1 MAEPFSRASLAG
13 AVDLSAL
20 KQRAQA
26 PAGGAANSGSSAPGS
41 PVAGAPSA
49 AAPSA
54 QPGQVPVRS
63 LIIEAGVQ
71 NLRELLGLSNE
82 VPVLVDFKTTGVPGS
97 AAMTELLARL
107 ATEAAGKFILA
118 RVDVDKQPEI
128 LEAFQLR
135 QGGVAVALLRGQPV
149 PLISVDLDEAE
160 VRARLSRVY
169 EVAAQQGITGTAVVS
184 GDAAP
189 APEPALPPRHQKAFE
204 LIDAGDYDAAI
215 AEYEAALREMPTDSL
230 AIAGL
235 GQVKLLKRVEGIDFA
250 AVLSS
255 EPSVDDS
262 GALDATLLKADACV
276 ASGHA
281 EFGMNLLLD
290 RFAVQFGDR
299 DVLRARL
306 LDYFT
311 ILGEDPLVS
320 AARRRLTALLY

>member
-13 AVDLSAL
+13 AVDLTAL
-20 KQRAQA
+20 KQKAQA
-26 PAGGAANSGSSAPGS
+26 PAGGAASA
-41 PVAGAPSA
+41 AGAGT
-49 AAPSA
+49 AAPSGA
-54 QPGQVPVRS
+54 SPAAGQPGQVPVRS
-63 LIIEAGVQ
+63 LIIDAGVQ

-82 VPVLVDFKTTGVPGS
+82 VPVLVDFKTASVPGS
-97 AAMTELLARL
+97 AALTELLARL

-149 PLISVDLDEAE
+149 PLISADLDETE
-160 VRARLSRVY
+160 IRARLARVY

-184 GDAAP
+184 GEAAP

-215 AEYEAALREMPTDSL
+215 AEYEAALREMPTDTL

-255 EPSVDDS
+255 EPSADDVE
-262 GALDATLLKADACV
+262 ALDATLLKADACV

-290 RFAVQFGDR
+290 RFAVQFGER
-299 DVLRARL
+299 DALRARL

-311 ILGEDPLVS
+311 ILGEDPAVS

>member
-13 AVDLSAL
+13 AVDLTAL
-20 KQRAQA
+20 KQKAQA
-26 PAGGAANSGSSAPGS
+26 PAGGAASA
-41 PVAGAPSA
+41 AGAGT
-49 AAPSA
+49 AAPSGA
-54 QPGQVPVRS
+54 SPAAGQPGQVPVRS
-63 LIIEAGVQ
+63 LIIDAGVQ

-82 VPVLVDFKTTGVPGS
+82 VPVLVDFKTASVPGS
-97 AAMTELLARL
+97 AALTELLARL

-149 PLISVDLDEAE
+149 PLISADLDEAE
-160 VRARLSRVY
+160 IKARLARVY
-169 EVAAQQGITGTAVVS
+169 EVAAQQGITATAVVS
-184 GDAAP
+184 GEAAP

-215 AEYEAALREMPTDSL
+215 AEYEAALREMPTDTL

-255 EPSVDDS
+255 EPSADDVE
-262 GALDATLLKADACV
+262 ALDATLLKADACV

-290 RFAVQFGDR
+290 RYAVQFGER
-299 DVLRARL
+299 DALRARL

>member
-1 MAEPFSRASLAG
+1 MAETLSRASLAG
-13 AVDLSAL
+13 AVDLTAL
-20 KQRAQA
+20 KQNAQA
-26 PAGGAANSGSSAPGS
+26 PAGGAASA
-41 PVAGAPSA
+41 AGAGT
-49 AAPSA
+49 AAPSGA
-54 QPGQVPVRS
+54 SPAAGQPGQVPVRS
-63 LIIEAGVQ
+63 LIIDAGVQ

-82 VPVLVDFKTTGVPGS
+82 VPVLVDFKTASVPGS
-97 AAMTELLARL
+97 AALTELLARL

-135 QGGVAVALLRGQPV
+135 QGGVAVALLRGQPG
-149 PLISVDLDEAE
+149 PLISADLDEAE
-160 VRARLSRVY
+160 IRARLARVY

-184 GDAAP
+184 GEAAP

-215 AEYEAALREMPTDSL
+215 AEYEAALREMPTDTL

-235 GQVKLLKRVEGIDFA
+235 GQVKLLKRVEDIDFA

-255 EPSVDDS
+255 EPSADDAE
-262 GALDATLLKADACV
+262 ALDATLLKADACV

-290 RFAVQFGDR
+290 RFAVQFGER
-299 DVLRARL
+299 DALRARL

>member
-13 AVDLSAL
+13 AVDLTAL
-20 KQRAQA
+20 KQKAQA
-26 PAGGAANSGSSAPGS
+26 PTGSAANAPAGSGT
-41 PVAGAPSA
+41 
-49 AAPSA
+49 AAPTAASPA
-54 QPGQVPVRS
+54 AGQPGQVPVRS
-63 LIIEAGVQ
+63 LIIDAGVQ

-82 VPVLVDFKTTGVPGS
+82 VPVLVDFKTASVPGS
-97 AAMTELLARL
+97 AALTELLARL
-107 ATEAAGKFILA
+107 ATEAAGKFVLA

-149 PLISVDLDEAE
+149 PLISADLDENE
-160 VRARLSRVY
+160 IKARLARVY

-184 GDAAP
+184 GEAAP

-204 LIDAGDYDAAI
+204 LIDAGEYDAAI

-230 AIAGL
+230 ATAGL

-250 AVLSS
+250 AVLST
-255 EPSVDDS
+255 EPAVDAADAL
-262 GALDATLLKADACV
+262 GAALLKADACV

-290 RFAVQFGDR
+290 RFAVQFAER
-299 DVLRARL
+299 DALRARL

-311 ILGEDPLVS
+311 ILGDDPIVT

>member
-13 AVDLSAL
+13 AVDLTAL
-20 KQRAQA
+20 KQKAQA
-26 PAGGAANSGSSAPGS
+26 PAGGAASA
-41 PVAGAPSA
+41 AGAGT
-49 AAPSA
+49 AAPSGA
-54 QPGQVPVRS
+54 SPAAGQPGQVPVRS
-63 LIIEAGVQ
+63 LIIDAGVQ

-82 VPVLVDFKTTGVPGS
+82 VPVLVDFKTASVPGS
-97 AAMTELLARL
+97 AALTELLARL

-149 PLISVDLDEAE
+149 PLISADLDEAE
-160 VRARLSRVY
+160 IRARLARVY

-184 GDAAP
+184 GEAAP

-215 AEYEAALREMPTDSL
+215 AEYEAALREMPTDTL

-235 GQVKLLKRVEGIDFA
+235 GQVKLLKRVEDIDFA

-255 EPSVDDS
+255 EPSADDVE
-262 GALDATLLKADACV
+262 ALDATLLKADACV

-290 RFAVQFGDR
+290 RFAVQFGER
-299 DVLRARL
+299 DALRARL

>member
-13 AVDLSAL
+13 AVDLSSL
-20 KQRAQA
+20 KQKAQA
-26 PAGGAANSGSSAPGS
+26 PAGGAASA
-41 PVAGAPSA
+41 AGAGT
-49 AAPSA
+49 AAPSGA
-54 QPGQVPVRS
+54 SPAAGQPGQVPVRS
-63 LIIEAGVQ
+63 LIIDAGVQ

-82 VPVLVDFKTTGVPGS
+82 VPVLVDFKTASVPGS
-97 AAMTELLARL
+97 AALTELLARL

-149 PLISVDLDEAE
+149 PLISADLDEAE
-160 VRARLSRVY
+160 IKARLARVY

-184 GDAAP
+184 GEAAP

-215 AEYEAALREMPTDSL
+215 AEYEAALREMPTDTL

-255 EPSVDDS
+255 EPSADDAE
-262 GALDATLLKADACV
+262 ALDATLLKADACV

-290 RFAVQFGDR
+290 RFAVQFGER
-299 DVLRARL
+299 DALRAQL